1 MQHEEVSENITVRYY
16 QQIAAEL
23 AIGKAQVAATAGLL
37 AEGGTVPFTASR
49 HDPEPHGRAIYE
61 MIVASGVAIG
71 AYVEP
76 AGLPDTGALPTKL
89 A

>member
-1 MQHEEVSENITVRYY
+1 MDGISAAKPVYSAPDNSAIDCEVTFAPGANPY
-16 QQIAAEL
+16 L
-23 AIGKAQVAATAGLL
+23 P
-37 AEGGTVPFTASR
+37 EGGTVPFTASR

-76 AGLPDTGALPTKL
+76 AGLPDNGALPTKL